1 MKQYI
6 TSITQN
12 QKPDEDMTALFI
24 SKCVWTKLV
33 TLALSQSGI
42 MLSSTRFLM
51 MRSSYSIKMVVNQ
64 DKNTVYRVSFNHQ
77 FELFFCDILHSL
89 TAPISVI
96 LSWATSP
103 SGGSW
108 PSVMDQTVM
117 HFFIF
122 RQKLCEIE
130 ITMPLQRF
138 TPSGSYSGKCGTAK
152 KPLTISKV
160 KRWRFF
166 LSCVEGGHRPDLT
179 GITTQ
184 TSAMWIGLISG
195 CWKKTSSERS
205 SLADCKSTIGE
216 ILASQK

>member
-6 TSITQN
+6 TSTTQH

-24 SKCVWTKLV
+24 SKCVRTKLV

-89 TAPISVI
+89 TVPISVI

-108 PSVMDQTVM
+108 PSGLDQTVM

-130 ITMPLQRF
+130 I
-138 TPSGSYSGKCGTAK
+138 YSLGILFWEMWYGKEAFDDLKGQK
-152 KPLTISKV
+152 MEV
-160 KRWRFF
+160 F

-195 CWKKTSSERS
+195 CWKKTASERS